1 MSQLF
6 WPEIG
11 LQVPHLG
18 GVTPAR
24 ARLAV
29 VRKIKNEYFISR
41 VCFGGLG
48 DWSLVWMRSG
58 MKDQRLGM
66 ETSLYFYTSRSV
78 LV

>member
-18 GVTPAR
+18 GVTTAR

-29 VRKIKNEYFISR
+29 VRKIKDEYFISR
-41 VCFGGLG
+41 VCFGG
-48 DWSLVWMRSG
+48 
-58 MKDQRLGM
+58 
-66 ETSLYFYTSRSV
+66 
-78 LV
+78 